1 MPASTFATI
10 LSFLSPRVDPRHRRP
25 THRFITDVLLPALFT
40 RKRGHRN
47 GTPPIF
53 PKLKKGQI
61 CITWIGHASFL
72 IQTPQANILID
83 PNWANWL
90 LVVRRLRHAGLAHHH
105 LPSIDLVLITHA
117 HFDHLHRRSLRQI
130 AANQPI
136 VVPSG
141 VGDLVHGLGFEKVYE
156 MNWWE
161 RLRFPGAAVTFVP
174 AKHWGARKVTDHHRG
189 YGGYVL
195 DLGGKT
201 VYHAGDSGYF
211 HGFREIGKK
220 LHPEISLLP
229 IGAYHG
235 PKFGENHMD
244 PEQSLRAFEDLR
256 SKVLIP
262 MHFGTYRLSYE
273 PLHEPPQR
281 LMQAASEAGR
291 LSDVRFLIEGMPTLF

>member
-1 MPASTFATI
+1 M
-10 LSFLSPRVDPRHRRP
+10 SPRTSAQKKRAP
-25 THRFITDVLLPALFT
+25 HRFITDVILPALFS
-40 RKRGHRN
+40 RKRGTRKHL
-47 GTPPIF
+47 PPVF
-53 PKLKKGQI
+53 PKLKAGQI

-72 IQTPQANILID
+72 IQGPHGNILVD

-105 LPSIDLVLITHA
+105 LPTIDLVLITHA
-117 HFDHLHRRSLRQI
+117 HFDHLNRKSLRQI

-136 VVPSG
+136 VVPAG

-156 MNWWE
+156 INWWE
-161 RLRFPGAAVTFVP
+161 RLRFPGAAITFVP

-189 YGGYVL
+189 YGGYVI
-195 DLGGKT
+195 DMGGRT
-201 VYHAGDSGYF
+201 IYHAGDSGYF
-211 HGFREIGKK
+211 PGFREIGKK
-220 LHPEISLLP
+220 FRPEVALLP

-235 PKFGENHMD
+235 PKFGENHMT
-244 PEQSLRAFEDLR
+244 PEQALRAFGDLR
-256 SKVLIP
+256 SKFLVP

-281 LMQAASEAGR
+281 LMEEATRAGR

>member
-1 MPASTFATI
+1 LPASTFATI

-105 LPSIDLVLITHA
+105 LPSIDLVLT
-117 HFDHLHRRSLRQI
+117 
-130 AANQPI
+130 
-136 VVPSG
+136 SG

-291 LSDVRFLIEGMPTLF
+291 LADVRFLIEGMPTLF

>member
-1 MPASTFATI
+1 
-10 LSFLSPRVDPRHRRP
+10 LSPRTSAQKKRAP
-25 THRFITDVLLPALFT
+25 HRFITDVILPALFS
-40 RKRGHRN
+40 RKRGQRN
-47 GTPPIF
+47 HLPPVF
-53 PKLKKGQI
+53 PKLKAGQI

-72 IQTPQANILID
+72 IQGPHGNILVD

-105 LPSIDLVLITHA
+105 LPTIDLVLITHA
-117 HFDHLHRRSLRQI
+117 HFDHLNRKSLRQI

-136 VVPSG
+136 VVPAG

-156 MNWWE
+156 INWWE
-161 RLRFPGAAVTFVP
+161 RLRFPGAAITFVP

-189 YGGYVL
+189 YGGYVI
-195 DLGGKT
+195 DMGGRT
-201 VYHAGDSGYF
+201 IYHAGDSGYF
-211 HGFREIGKK
+211 PGFREIGKK
-220 LHPEISLLP
+220 FRPEVALLP

-235 PKFGENHMD
+235 PKFGENHMT
-244 PEQSLRAFEDLR
+244 PEQALRAFGDLR
-256 SKVLIP
+256 SKFLVP

-281 LMQAASEAGR
+281 LMEEATRAGR

>member
-1 MPASTFATI
+1 M
-10 LSFLSPRVDPRHRRP
+10 SPRTSAQKKRAP
-25 THRFITDVLLPALFT
+25 HRFITDVILPALFS
-40 RKRGHRN
+40 RKRGQRN
-47 GTPPIF
+47 HLPPVF
-53 PKLKKGQI
+53 PKLKAGQI

-72 IQTPQANILID
+72 IQGPHGNILVD

-105 LPSIDLVLITHA
+105 LPTIDLVLITHA
-117 HFDHLHRRSLRQI
+117 HFDHLNRKSLRQI

-136 VVPSG
+136 VVPAG

-156 MNWWE
+156 INWWE
-161 RLRFPGAAVTFVP
+161 RLRFPGAAITFVP

-189 YGGYVL
+189 YGGYVI
-195 DLGGKT
+195 DMGGRT

-211 HGFREIGKK
+211 PGFREIGKK
-220 LHPEISLLP
+220 FRPEVALLP

-235 PKFGENHMD
+235 PKFGENHMS
-244 PEQSLRAFEDLR
+244 PEQALRAFGDLR
-256 SKVLIP
+256 SKFLVP

-281 LMQAASEAGR
+281 LMEEATRAGR

>member
-1 MPASTFATI
+1 
-10 LSFLSPRVDPRHRRP
+10 LSPRTSAQKKRAP
-25 THRFITDVLLPALFT
+25 HRFITDVILPALFS
-40 RKRGHRN
+40 RKRGQRN
-47 GTPPIF
+47 HLPPVF
-53 PKLKKGQI
+53 PKLKAGQI

-72 IQTPQANILID
+72 IQGPHGNILVD

-105 LPSIDLVLITHA
+105 LPTIDLVLITHA
-117 HFDHLHRRSLRQI
+117 HFDHLNRKSLRQI

-136 VVPSG
+136 VVPAG

-156 MNWWE
+156 INWWE
-161 RLRFPGAAVTFVP
+161 RLRFPGAAITFVP

-189 YGGYVL
+189 YGGYVI
-195 DLGGKT
+195 DMGGRT
-201 VYHAGDSGYF
+201 IYHAGDSGYF
-211 HGFREIGKK
+211 PGFREIGKK
-220 LHPEISLLP
+220 FRPEVALLP

-235 PKFGENHMD
+235 PKFGENHMT
-244 PEQSLRAFEDLR
+244 PEQALRAFGDLR
-256 SKVLIP
+256 SKILVP

-281 LMQAASEAGR
+281 LMEEATRAGR

>member
-1 MPASTFATI
+1 M
-10 LSFLSPRVDPRHRRP
+10 SPRTSAQKKRAP
-25 THRFITDVLLPALFT
+25 HRFITDVILPALFS
-40 RKRGHRN
+40 RKRGQRN
-47 GTPPIF
+47 HLPPVF
-53 PKLKKGQI
+53 PKLKAGQI

-72 IQTPQANILID
+72 IQGPHGNILVD

-105 LPSIDLVLITHA
+105 LPTIDLVLITHA
-117 HFDHLHRRSLRQI
+117 HFDHLNRKSLRQI

-136 VVPSG
+136 VVPAG

-156 MNWWE
+156 INWWE
-161 RLRFPGAAVTFVP
+161 RLRFPGAAITFVP

-189 YGGYVL
+189 YGGYVI
-195 DLGGKT
+195 DMGGRT
-201 VYHAGDSGYF
+201 IYHAGDSGYF
-211 HGFREIGKK
+211 PGFREIGKK
-220 LHPEISLLP
+220 FRPEVALLP

-235 PKFGENHMD
+235 PKFGENHMT
-244 PEQSLRAFEDLR
+244 PEQALRAFGDLR
-256 SKVLIP
+256 SKFLVP

-281 LMQAASEAGR
+281 LMEEATRAGR

>member
-1 MPASTFATI
+1 
-10 LSFLSPRVDPRHRRP
+10 LSPRTSAQKKRAP
-25 THRFITDVLLPALFT
+25 HRFITDVILPALFS
-40 RKRGHRN
+40 RKRGQRN
-47 GTPPIF
+47 HLPPVF
-53 PKLKKGQI
+53 PKLKAGQI

-72 IQTPQANILID
+72 IQGPHGNILVD

-105 LPSIDLVLITHA
+105 LPTIDLVLITHA
-117 HFDHLHRRSLRQI
+117 HFDHLNRKSLRQI

-136 VVPSG
+136 VVPAG

-156 MNWWE
+156 INWWE
-161 RLRFPGAAVTFVP
+161 RLRFPGAAITFVP

-189 YGGYVL
+189 YGGYVI
-195 DLGGKT
+195 DMGGRT
-201 VYHAGDSGYF
+201 IYHAGDSGYF
-211 HGFREIGKK
+211 SGFREIGKK
-220 LHPEISLLP
+220 FRPEVALLP

-235 PKFGENHMD
+235 PKFGENHMT
-244 PEQSLRAFEDLR
+244 PEQALRAFGDLR
-256 SKVLIP
+256 SKFLIP

-281 LMQAASEAGR
+281 LMEEATRAGR

>member
-1 MPASTFATI
+1 M
-10 LSFLSPRVDPRHRRP
+10 SPRTSAQKKRAP
-25 THRFITDVLLPALFT
+25 HRFITDVILPALFS
-40 RKRGHRN
+40 RKRGQRN
-47 GTPPIF
+47 HLPPVF
-53 PKLKKGQI
+53 PKLKAGQI

-72 IQTPQANILID
+72 IQGPHGNILVD

-105 LPSIDLVLITHA
+105 LPTIDLVLITHA
-117 HFDHLHRRSLRQI
+117 HFDHLNRKSLRQI

-136 VVPSG
+136 VVPAG

-156 MNWWE
+156 INWWE
-161 RLRFPGAAVTFVP
+161 RLRFPGAAITFVP

-189 YGGYVL
+189 YGGYVI
-195 DLGGKT
+195 DMGGRT
-201 VYHAGDSGYF
+201 IYHAGDSGYF
-211 HGFREIGKK
+211 PGFREIGKK
-220 LHPEISLLP
+220 FRPEVALLP

-235 PKFGENHMD
+235 PKFGENHMT
-244 PEQSLRAFEDLR
+244 PEQSLRAFGDLR
-256 SKVLIP
+256 SKFLVP

-281 LMQAASEAGR
+281 LMEEATRAGR

>member
-1 MPASTFATI
+1 MI
-10 LSFLSPRVDPRHRRP
+10 LSPRTSAQKKRAP
-25 THRFITDVLLPALFT
+25 HRFITDVILPALFS
-40 RKRGHRN
+40 RKRGQRN
-47 GTPPIF
+47 HLPPVF
-53 PKLKKGQI
+53 PKLKAGQI

-72 IQTPQANILID
+72 IQGPHGNILVD

-105 LPSIDLVLITHA
+105 LPTIDLVLITHA
-117 HFDHLHRRSLRQI
+117 HFDHLNRKSLRQI

-136 VVPSG
+136 VVPAG

-156 MNWWE
+156 INWWE
-161 RLRFPGAAVTFVP
+161 RLRFPGAAITFVP

-189 YGGYVL
+189 YGGYVI
-195 DLGGKT
+195 DMGGRT
-201 VYHAGDSGYF
+201 IYHAGDSGYF
-211 HGFREIGKK
+211 PGFREIGKK
-220 LHPEISLLP
+220 FRPEVALLP

-235 PKFGENHMD
+235 PKFGENHMT
-244 PEQSLRAFEDLR
+244 PEQALRAFGDLR
-256 SKVLIP
+256 SKILVP

-281 LMQAASEAGR
+281 LMEEATRAGR

>member
-1 MPASTFATI
+1 LI
-10 LSFLSPRVDPRHRRP
+10 LSPRTSAQKKRAP
-25 THRFITDVLLPALFT
+25 HRFITDVILPALFS
-40 RKRGHRN
+40 RKRGQRN
-47 GTPPIF
+47 HLPPVF
-53 PKLKKGQI
+53 PKLKAGQI

-72 IQTPQANILID
+72 IQGPHGNILVD

-105 LPSIDLVLITHA
+105 LPTIDLVLITHA
-117 HFDHLHRRSLRQI
+117 HFDHLNRKSLRQI

-136 VVPSG
+136 VVPAG

-156 MNWWE
+156 INWWE
-161 RLRFPGAAVTFVP
+161 RLRFPGAAITFVP

-189 YGGYVL
+189 YGGYVI
-195 DLGGKT
+195 DMGGRT
-201 VYHAGDSGYF
+201 IYHAGDSGYF
-211 HGFREIGKK
+211 PGFREIGKK
-220 LHPEISLLP
+220 FRPEVALLP

-235 PKFGENHMD
+235 PKFGENHMT
-244 PEQSLRAFEDLR
+244 PEQALRAFGDLR
-256 SKVLIP
+256 SKFLVP

-281 LMQAASEAGR
+281 LMEEATRAGR

>member
-1 MPASTFATI
+1 LI
-10 LSFLSPRVDPRHRRP
+10 LSPRTSAQKKRAP
-25 THRFITDVLLPALFT
+25 HRFITDVILPALFS
-40 RKRGHRN
+40 RKRGQRN
-47 GTPPIF
+47 HLPPVF
-53 PKLKKGQI
+53 PKLKAGQI

-72 IQTPQANILID
+72 IQGPHGNILVD

-105 LPSIDLVLITHA
+105 LPTIDLVLITHA
-117 HFDHLHRRSLRQI
+117 HFDHLNRKSLRQI

-136 VVPSG
+136 VVPAG

-156 MNWWE
+156 INWWE
-161 RLRFPGAAVTFVP
+161 RLRFPGAAITFVP

-189 YGGYVL
+189 YGGYVI
-195 DLGGKT
+195 DMGGRT
-201 VYHAGDSGYF
+201 IYHAGDSGYF
-211 HGFREIGKK
+211 PGFREIGKK
-220 LHPEISLLP
+220 FRPEIALLP

-235 PKFGENHMD
+235 PKFGENHMT
-244 PEQSLRAFEDLR
+244 PEQALRAFGDLR
-256 SKVLIP
+256 SKFLVP

-281 LMQAASEAGR
+281 LMEEATRAGR

>member
-1 MPASTFATI
+1 M
-10 LSFLSPRVDPRHRRP
+10 SPRTSAQKKRAP
-25 THRFITDVLLPALFT
+25 HRFITDVILPALFS
-40 RKRGHRN
+40 RKRGQRN
-47 GTPPIF
+47 HLPPVF
-53 PKLKKGQI
+53 PKLKAGQI

-72 IQTPQANILID
+72 IQGPHGNILVD

-105 LPSIDLVLITHA
+105 LPTIDLVLITHA
-117 HFDHLHRRSLRQI
+117 HFDHLNRKSLRQI

-136 VVPSG
+136 VVPAG

-156 MNWWE
+156 INWWE
-161 RLRFPGAAVTFVP
+161 RLRFPGAAITFVP

-189 YGGYVL
+189 YGGYVI
-195 DLGGKT
+195 DMGGRT
-201 VYHAGDSGYF
+201 IYHAGDSGYF
-211 HGFREIGKK
+211 PGFREIGKK
-220 LHPEISLLP
+220 FRPEVALLP

-235 PKFGENHMD
+235 PKFGENHMT
-244 PEQSLRAFEDLR
+244 PEQALRAFGDLR
-256 SKVLIP
+256 SKILVP

-281 LMQAASEAGR
+281 LMEEATRAGR

>member
-1 MPASTFATI
+1 M
-10 LSFLSPRVDPRHRRP
+10 SPRTSAQKKRAP
-25 THRFITDVLLPALFT
+25 HRFITDVILPALFS
-40 RKRGHRN
+40 RKRGQRN
-47 GTPPIF
+47 HLPPVF
-53 PKLKKGQI
+53 PKLKAGQI

-72 IQTPQANILID
+72 IQGPHGNILVD

-105 LPSIDLVLITHA
+105 LPTIDLVLITHA
-117 HFDHLHRRSLRQI
+117 HFDHLNRKSLRRI

-136 VVPSG
+136 VVPAG

-156 MNWWE
+156 INWWE
-161 RLRFPGAAVTFVP
+161 RLRFPGAAITFVP

-189 YGGYVL
+189 YGGYVI
-195 DLGGKT
+195 DMGGRT
-201 VYHAGDSGYF
+201 IYHAGDSGYF
-211 HGFREIGKK
+211 PGFREIGKK
-220 LHPEISLLP
+220 FRPEVALLP

-235 PKFGENHMD
+235 PKFGENHMT
-244 PEQSLRAFEDLR
+244 PEQALRAFGDLR
-256 SKVLIP
+256 SKILVP

-281 LMQAASEAGR
+281 LMEEATRAGR

>member
-1 MPASTFATI
+1 MI
-10 LSFLSPRVDPRHRRP
+10 LSPRTSAQKKRAP
-25 THRFITDVLLPALFT
+25 HRFITDVILPALFS

-47 GTPPIF
+47 HLPPVF
-53 PKLKKGQI
+53 PKLKAGQI

-72 IQTPQANILID
+72 IQGPHGNILVD

-105 LPSIDLVLITHA
+105 LPTIDLVLITHA
-117 HFDHLHRRSLRQI
+117 HFDHLNRKSLRQI

-136 VVPSG
+136 VVPAG

-156 MNWWE
+156 INWWE
-161 RLRFPGAAVTFVP
+161 RLRFPGAAITFVP

-189 YGGYVL
+189 YGGYVI
-195 DLGGKT
+195 DMGGRT
-201 VYHAGDSGYF
+201 IYHAGDSGYF
-211 HGFREIGKK
+211 PGFREIGKK
-220 LHPEISLLP
+220 FRPEVALLP

-235 PKFGENHMD
+235 PKFGENHMT
-244 PEQSLRAFEDLR
+244 PEQALRAFGDLR
-256 SKVLIP
+256 SKFLIP

-281 LMQAASEAGR
+281 LMEEATRAGR

>member
-1 MPASTFATI
+1 MI
-10 LSFLSPRVDPRHRRP
+10 LSPRTSAQKKRAP
-25 THRFITDVLLPALFT
+25 HRFITDVILPALFS
-40 RKRGHRN
+40 RKRGTRHHL
-47 GTPPIF
+47 PPVF
-53 PKLKKGQI
+53 PKLKAGQI

-72 IQTPQANILID
+72 IQGPHGNILVD

-105 LPSIDLVLITHA
+105 LPTIDLVLITHA
-117 HFDHLHRRSLRQI
+117 HFDHLNRKSLRQI

-136 VVPSG
+136 VVPAG

-156 MNWWE
+156 INWWE
-161 RLRFPGAAVTFVP
+161 RLRFPGAAITFVP

-189 YGGYVL
+189 YGGYVI
-195 DLGGKT
+195 DMGGRT
-201 VYHAGDSGYF
+201 IYHAGDSGYF
-211 HGFREIGKK
+211 PGFREIGKK
-220 LHPEISLLP
+220 FRPEVALLP

-235 PKFGENHMD
+235 PKFGENHMT
-244 PEQSLRAFEDLR
+244 PEQALRAFGDLR
-256 SKVLIP
+256 SKILVP

-281 LMQAASEAGR
+281 LMEEATRAGR

>member
-1 MPASTFATI
+1 LI
-10 LSFLSPRVDPRHRRP
+10 LSPRTSAQKKRAP
-25 THRFITDVLLPALFT
+25 HRFITDVILPALFS
-40 RKRGHRN
+40 RKRGQRN
-47 GTPPIF
+47 HLPPVF
-53 PKLKKGQI
+53 PKLKAGQI

-72 IQTPQANILID
+72 IQGPHGNILVD

-105 LPSIDLVLITHA
+105 LPTIDLVLITHA
-117 HFDHLHRRSLRQI
+117 HFDHLNRKSLRQI

-136 VVPSG
+136 VVPAG

-156 MNWWE
+156 INWWE
-161 RLRFPGAAVTFVP
+161 RLRFPGAAITFVP

-189 YGGYVL
+189 YGGYVI
-195 DLGGKT
+195 DMGGRT
-201 VYHAGDSGYF
+201 IYHAGDSGYF
-211 HGFREIGKK
+211 SGFREIGKK
-220 LHPEISLLP
+220 FRPEVALLP

-235 PKFGENHMD
+235 PKFGENHMT
-244 PEQSLRAFEDLR
+244 PEQALRAFGDLR
-256 SKVLIP
+256 SKFLIP

-281 LMQAASEAGR
+281 LMEEATRAGR

>member
-1 MPASTFATI
+1 MI
-10 LSFLSPRVDPRHRRP
+10 LSPRTSAQKKRAP
-25 THRFITDVLLPALFT
+25 HRFITDVILPALFS
-40 RKRGHRN
+40 RKRGQRN
-47 GTPPIF
+47 HLPPVF
-53 PKLKKGQI
+53 PKLKAGQI

-72 IQTPQANILID
+72 IQGPHGNILVD

-105 LPSIDLVLITHA
+105 LPTIDLVLITHA
-117 HFDHLHRRSLRQI
+117 HFDHLNRKSLRQI

-136 VVPSG
+136 VVPAG

-156 MNWWE
+156 INWWE
-161 RLRFPGAAVTFVP
+161 RLRFPGAAITFVP

-189 YGGYVL
+189 YGGYVI
-195 DLGGKT
+195 DMGGRT
-201 VYHAGDSGYF
+201 IYHAGDSGYF
-211 HGFREIGKK
+211 PGFREIGKK
-220 LHPEISLLP
+220 FRPEVALLP

-235 PKFGENHMD
+235 PKFGENHMT
-244 PEQSLRAFEDLR
+244 PEQALRAFGDLR
-256 SKVLIP
+256 SKFLVP

-281 LMQAASEAGR
+281 LMEEATRAGR

>member
-1 MPASTFATI
+1 MPPTSFATI
-10 LSFLSPRVDPRHRRP
+10 LFVLSPRASAHKKRAP
-25 THRFITDVLLPALFT
+25 HRFITDVILPALFS
-40 RKRGHRN
+40 RKRGTRQQL
-47 GTPPIF
+47 PPIF
-53 PKLKKGQI
+53 PKLKAGKI

-72 IQTPQANILID
+72 IQGPHGNILVD

-117 HFDHLHRRSLRQI
+117 HFDHLNRRSLRRI

-136 VVPSG
+136 VVPAG

-156 MNWWE
+156 INWWE
-161 RLRFPGAAVTFVP
+161 RLRFPGAAITFVP

-189 YGGYVL
+189 YGGYVI
-195 DLGGKT
+195 DMGGRT

-211 HGFREIGKK
+211 PGFREIGKK
-220 LHPEISLLP
+220 FRPEVALLP

-235 PKFGENHMD
+235 PKFGENHMT
-244 PEQSLRAFEDLR
+244 PEQALRAFGDLR
-256 SKVLIP
+256 SKFLVP

-281 LMQAASEAGR
+281 LMEAATRAGR
-291 LSDVRFLIEGMPTLF
+291 LSDVRFLVEGMPTLF

>member
-1 MPASTFATI
+1 LI
-10 LSFLSPRVDPRHRRP
+10 LSPRTSAQKKRAP
-25 THRFITDVLLPALFT
+25 HRFITDVILPALFS
-40 RKRGHRN
+40 RKRGQRN
-47 GTPPIF
+47 HLPPVF
-53 PKLKKGQI
+53 PKLKTGQI

-72 IQTPQANILID
+72 IQGPHGNILVD

-105 LPSIDLVLITHA
+105 LPTIDLVLITHA
-117 HFDHLHRRSLRQI
+117 HFDHLNRKSLRQI

-136 VVPSG
+136 VVPAG

-156 MNWWE
+156 INWWE
-161 RLRFPGAAVTFVP
+161 RLRFPGAAITFVP

-189 YGGYVL
+189 YGGYVI
-195 DLGGKT
+195 DMGGRT
-201 VYHAGDSGYF
+201 IYHAGDSGYF
-211 HGFREIGKK
+211 SGFREIGKK
-220 LHPEISLLP
+220 FRPEVALLP

-235 PKFGENHMD
+235 PKFGENHMT
-244 PEQSLRAFEDLR
+244 PEQALRAFGDLR
-256 SKVLIP
+256 SKILVP

-281 LMQAASEAGR
+281 LMEEATRAGR